1 MLFNTKMFFSTMKVS
16 IICYFIVILWKV
28 MLGDN
33 TIQTFKDSKNLIF
46 NIKIYDQ
53 CILAPYMLIKMPLTV

>member
-1 MLFNTKMFFSTMKVS
+1 MKVS